1 MGLFSKPKQNS
12 SMPPAPSM
20 PLPAAPAMPK
30 PTVDLSRP
38 PVVDSSMQRVPMAPP
53 LPEDSL
59 REVKWQVG
67 APSPISLP
75 EPSDFGGEIPVPAM
89 SQSSDEGL
97 FDLSDLSMDGLES
110 PAQEQQQVSQMQQS
124 QSAMQQLTYAPNKH
138 SRKVSNEPY
147 YVTTAQFKRMLEIVE
162 EVKVKVK
169 ETSEIHLRL
178 MDIKSEEDIE
188 YENLRKN
195 FQFIED
201 KLYEVDSIIFEK

>member
-12 SMPPAPSM
+12 SLPPAPSM
-20 PLPAAPAMPK
+20 PSMMAPSAKPA
-30 PTVDLSRP
+30 VDLNKP
-38 PVVDSSMQRVPMAPP
+38 PVADAFMQKVPMAPP

-59 REVKWQVG
+59 KEVKWQVD
-67 APSPISLP
+67 SLNP
-75 EPSDFGGEIPVPAM
+75 MSLPVPAAEHDSESFAPM
-89 SQSSDEGL
+89 NVPESQDNM
-97 FDLSDLSMDGLES
+97 FDLSDVSLEGLEAPETES
-110 PAQEQQQVSQMQQS
+110 KVSVPAVSDNT
-124 QSAMQQLTYAPNKH
+124 LTYTPNRP
-138 SRKVSNEPY
+138 SRKVSNEPHF
-147 YVTTAQFKRMLEIVE
+147 VTTAQFKRMLEIVE

-188 YENLRKN
+188 YESLRKN